1 MKNTL
6 AGQNLAQSS
15 HSLASQSH
23 LAMHRTRPTEESIMS
38 HHHAAG
44 GSGVHPKKATTS
56 SSKSRAF
63 NYTMHDCYER
73 LKELVP
79 TIPKNKK
86 ITRVEI
92 LQHVIDYIQDLQSA
106 LESHNI
112 NVRRSAMPGMP
123 GGQNSRTPFTS
134 LTPQQNL
141 DMLSG
146 LADLE
151 NCDWQ
156 RTLLNLTS
164 STRGTK
170 LHPYET
176 PDSSPEALSTC
187 SC

>member
-1 MKNTL
+1 MKTTL
-6 AGQNLAQSS
+6 GGHQSS
-15 HSLASQSH
+15 LPLASQSH
-23 LAMHRTRPTEESIMS
+23 LAMHRTRPAED
-38 HHHAAG
+38 G
-44 GSGVHPKKATTS
+44 GMKGHGPNHTSTTMMRT
-56 SSKSRAF
+56 SKGSAAF
-63 NYTMHDCYER
+63 NYTMHDCYEK
-73 LKELVP
+73 LKQLVP

-112 NVRRSAMPGMP
+112 NMRTTQVLPGA
-123 GGQNSRTPFTS
+123 SRTPFTT

-141 DMLSG
+141 GDMLSG

-156 RTLLNLTS
+156 KTLLSLTS
-164 STRGTK
+164 AARGTK

-176 PDSSPEALSTC
+176 PESSPESMSAC
-187 SC
+187 SSC

>member
-1 MKNTL
+1 M
-6 AGQNLAQSS
+6 
-15 HSLASQSH
+15 
-23 LAMHRTRPTEESIMS
+23 
-38 HHHAAG
+38 
-44 GSGVHPKKATTS
+44 PKKAST

-106 LESHNI
+106 LETHNI
-112 NVRRSAMPGMP
+112 NVRRPSMSGM
-123 GGQNSRTPFTS
+123 SRTPFTS

-141 DMLSG
+141 DMLNG
-146 LADLE
+146 IEDLE

-164 STRGTK
+164 SARGTK

-176 PDSSPEALSTC
+176 PESSPEALSTC